1 MNIQCKGF
9 RATGT
14 LRENRAGRPPIP
26 SSKDLKKKPRGYFDY
41 RFEIENSILIVMWID
56 NGVVT
61 IGTNYDV
68 VEPLDSVRRW
78 SASEEKKVSV
88 SRPCVYSSYNS
99 GMGGVDLMY
108 QATNNYRISIHGKK
122 WWWVL
127 FIHMLNVTMVN
138 A

>member
-1 MNIQCKGF
+1 MCLIPATILFLGNFFTSDDLLVTLQYKGF

-41 RFEIENSILIVMWID
+41 RFEIENSILVVKWVD
-56 NGVVT
+56 NSVVT

-78 SASEEKKVSV
+78 SASEKK
-88 SRPCVYSSYNS
+88 
-99 GMGGVDLMY
+99 
-108 QATNNYRISIHGKK
+108 
-122 WWWVL
+122 
-127 FIHMLNVTMVN
+127 
-138 A
+138 